1 MPKFEA
7 RGSGLPYGA
16 AVALAAV
23 MGGQSLLGLLYPHAY
38 RDVEWIRAT
47 WHGNDWVTLL
57 LGVPALTIAVL
68 TAARGSTRGQLVW
81 LGMLAYAA
89 YNYAFYT
96 FGAALNVFFLLYVI
110 AFVLAVATLVLML
123 ARLDVGAL
131 AGAFEGVAPLRL
143 VSLYLMLVGT
153 GLAVAWIALWA
164 AYAFWGHPTPVEP
177 EEFKLVAALD
187 LGLMVPALMCG
198 GVLSWRRRPWGYAI
212 ATIASIQASLYLVV
226 LSVNAAISIHR
237 GLIQAPG
244 ELPLW
249 VFLAAMTTTASLL
262 LLVNVREGRRVSSC
276 A

>member
-16 AVALAAV
+16 AVALSAV
-23 MGGQSLLGLLYPHAY
+23 MGVQSLLGLLYPHAY

-47 WHGNDWVTLL
+47 WYGNDWVTLL

-68 TAARGSTRGQLVW
+68 TARRGSAPGQLVS
-81 LGMLAYAA
+81 LGMLGYAA

-110 AFVLAVATLVLML
+110 ALVLAVATLIVML
-123 ARLDVGAL
+123 VRLDVGAL
-131 AGAFEGVAPLRL
+131 AGAFEGVAPVRL

-153 GLAVAWIALWA
+153 GLAVAWIAVWA
-164 AYAFWGHPTPVEP
+164 AYAFGGQPTPVEP
-177 EEFKLVAALD
+177 EAFKLVAALD

-198 GVLSWRRRPWGYAI
+198 GVLSWRRRPWGYVI

-226 LSVNAAISIHR
+226 LAVNAAISIHR
-237 GLIQAPG
+237 GLTQAPG

-249 VFLAAMTTTASLL
+249 AFLAAMTTTASLL
-262 LLVNVREGRRVSSC
+262 LLVNVRERRRVSLC